1 MGELTRPDHLAI
13 IDEYF
18 ENGFNGRKAVLAI
31 LPDLSPNT
39 ASIRANVILNSTKNK
54 KYIRDKQNELKKSA
68 NISVAEIARELK
80 QIAFAD
86 LTDFLTLTEEEI
98 KRLPPDQRRALAK
111 VNIKEKETIYKD
123 GTRTKE
129 INRAYAVQDRLKA
142 LDMLAKYIGFYEE
155 DNRQKANK
163 VNILNIIKEQDPD
176 ALNAIEKA
184 MRTIE
189 V

>member
-1 MGELTRPDHLAI
+1 MGLKGQPDHLAI

-18 ENGFNGRKAVLAI
+18 INGFNATKAVRSVY
-31 LPDLSPNT
+31 PDLNYN
-39 ASIRANVILNSTKNK
+39 AAHIRAKLVLNSSSNK
-54 KYIRDKQNELKKSA
+54 AYIRDKQADLGKSA
-68 NISVAEIARELK
+68 NISPVEIARELK
-80 QIAFAD
+80 LIAFAD
-86 LTDFLTLTEEEI
+86 LTDFLDLSEQEI
-98 KRLPPDQRRALAK
+98 KALPPDQRRALNK
-111 VNIKEKETIYKD
+111 VNIKEKETVYKD

-129 INRAYAVQDRLKA
+129 ISRAYSLQDRLKA

-163 VNILNIIKEQDPD
+163 VNILALIKEQSPE